1 MNLKLERGVNPW
13 LILAVMCLPVFVGS
27 LDLTV
32 VSAFL
37 PELILQLEIPLQ
49 SGLDDASW
57 IVTAYLLADVITLT
71 FMGRVSDLIGR
82 RKVYL
87 ICLAIFTVG
96 SLIVGLAHTLP
107 TDVLFGL
114 YRRFGEYPDRGYLTL
129 QVVIFGR
136 VVQAIGAGALVPIT
150 LALAADLFP
159 PGQRA
164 RPLGVIGAV
173 DTIGWM
179 LGHLYGGVMVQ
190 FVAWQWLFLIN
201 IPLMGIVLVAILWAL
216 RKVEE
221 HPVAGRFDF
230 VGTLTLIGALTLFN
244 LGLGANLDIA
254 SVTNNFNAQ
263 NLPALPFVVPLLL
276 AGVICLFA
284 FVLIESRVRDPLIDL
299 RLFRNRAFSA
309 GLLVNLV
316 VGYTLFIGL
325 VIVPILVNIR
335 GGSVSTIQDAALET
349 GLLLSALT
357 IPMALASIPGG
368 WLGERIGYRI
378 VTLIGL
384 SLSASGFL
392 LIWRTWTPEVSDAL
406 IILEMA
412 LIGIGLGLTFSP
424 VSTTVLNAAGK
435 GQLGVAS
442 GLVIIVRQIG
452 MTISV
457 SSLTTFALQRV
468 YFLASL
474 ELGQLAAGDPAMYP
488 EVWVRVTVGVLGEL
502 GLLGAV
508 LCGLALIPAGLM
520 GVRSSRDKTNQ
531 NGYSSEQTESQP
543 LEGIKL

>member
-1 MNLKLERGVNPW
+1 MNLKSVNPW

-37 PELILQLEIPLQ
+37 PELIVQLEIPLQ

-57 IVTAYLLADVITLT
+57 IITAYLLADVITLT

-82 RKVYL
+82 RKVY
-87 ICLAIFTVG
+87 IACLAIFTVG
-96 SLIVGLAHTLP
+96 SLIVGFAHTWP
-107 TDVLFGL
+107 TDLLFGF
-114 YRRFGEYPDRGYLTL
+114 YRRLGEYPDRGYLTL

-136 VVQAIGAGALVPIT
+136 VIQAIGAGALVPIT
-150 LALAADLFP
+150 LALVGDLFP
-159 PGQRA
+159 PNQRA

-179 LGHLYGGVMVQ
+179 LGHLYGGVLVQ

-201 IPLMGIVLVAILWAL
+201 IPLMAIVLVAILWAL

-221 HPVAGRFDF
+221 HPVQGRFDF

-244 LGLGANLDIA
+244 LGLGTNLDIG
-254 SVTNNFNAQ
+254 SVTSNFSSTAA
-263 NLPALPFVVPLLL
+263 PILPFVMPLLL
-276 AGVICLFA
+276 AGAICFLV
-284 FVLIESRVRDPLIDL
+284 FVWIEARVRDPLIDL

-335 GGSVSTIQDAALET
+335 SGEVSTVRDAALAT

-357 IPMALASIPGG
+357 IPMALASFPGG
-368 WLGERIGYRI
+368 WLGERIGHRI

-384 SLSASGFL
+384 SVSACGFL
-392 LIWRTWTPEVSDAL
+392 LIWQTWTPEISDTL
-406 IILEMA
+406 IIVQMA
-412 LIGIGLGLTFSP
+412 LIGVGLGLTFSP

-468 YFLASL
+468 YFLAAA
-474 ELGQLAAGDPAMYP
+474 ELGQLATGDPALYP
-488 EVWVRVTVGVLGEL
+488 EVWIRVTVGVLGEL

-520 GVRSSRDKTNQ
+520 GSRSSRDKINQ
-531 NGYSSEQTESQP
+531 NGYSSEQTELQP
-543 LEGIKL
+543 LEGVRR